1 MILAAHKELEQSE
14 PVRLDDVD
22 VNDKLYKKLR
32 AKLPPKAR
40 PALDKE
46 QDAWVTWS
54 DAQPDDAQEML
65 ITQRSALLR
74 ARAEFP

>member
-1 MILAAHKELEQSE
+1 M
-14 PVRLDDVD
+14 DDVD

-40 PALDKE
+40 TVRSHKE
-46 QDAWVTWS
+46 QDSQWVTWS
-54 DAQPDDAQEML
+54 DAQPDEAQEML

-74 ARAEFP
+74 ELRLEFGP